1 MYNAL
6 FLCWMSC
13 RQLECVFRTS
23 SDLGWA
29 VVDVQ
34 VKRFLSFPGKSDTNS
49 LTLERWM
56 DWLVCAGNPTKN
68 LESECTQQ
76 AARPTTALLRAI
88 PMEIVLLQN
97 LRNNVIEQRSML
109 RKFLWTSVNK
119 HVLLCYFNSLQF
131 FWEFQEFFQ
140 SICYES
146 RFFDYL

>member
-1 MYNAL
+1 
-6 FLCWMSC
+6 MSC
-13 RQLECVFRTS
+13 RQLECVFRTC

-109 RKFLWTSVNK
+109 RKFLSVNICQQTCVT
-119 HVLLCYFNSLQF
+119 VLLQF
-131 FWEFQEFFQ
+131 FAVLLRI
-140 SICYES
+140 SGILPV
-146 RFFDYL
+146 DLL